1 MPVNIIQKIT
11 YLRVKVSVFCFVF
24 LIKKE
29 EEEKK
34 NPQHHSNRHMIQ
46 KIFVL
51 LGSQKALAYSEM
63 VMIQRSDTLKD
74 TGLVSL
80 FS

>member
-1 MPVNIIQKIT
+1 
-11 YLRVKVSVFCFVF
+11 
-24 LIKKE
+24 
-29 EEEKK
+29 
-34 NPQHHSNRHMIQ
+34 MIQ

>member
-34 NPQHHSNRHMIQ
+34 
-46 KIFVL
+46 KITASQQQTYDTEDICAFRKPK
-51 LGSQKALAYSEM
+51 GS
-63 VMIQRSDTLKD
+63 
-74 TGLVSL
+74 GL
-80 FS
+80 

>member
-29 EEEKK
+29 EEKK
-34 NPQHHSNRHMIQ
+34 KSQHHSNRHMIQ

>member
-24 LIKKE
+24 LIKK
-29 EEEKK
+29 KK
-34 NPQHHSNRHMIQ
+34 KKKKSQHHSNRHMIQ